1 MSKTTLI
8 LRIVGTV
15 SHLCWNQMP
24 SNLHFRFSS
33 SCIGHLNKTQ
43 MEMAVMLTFPVFENL
58 DWKENNVES
67 FKDFGQPTAKWQSF
81 KFFWNC
87 TEILFYLQIISNIMN
102 HKHIF
107 N

>member
-67 FKDFGQPTAKWQSF
+67 FKDFGQPTTKWQSF
-81 KFFWNC
+81 KFFLKLHRNSL
-87 TEILFYLQIISNIMN
+87 LFTNNFQYHESQTY
-102 HKHIF
+102 F
-107 N
+107 